1 MRALRVLTPQPER
14 TKTMTIDT
22 QDAPGTV
29 TTGDVIDVPLNRLK
43 KSPNNARK
51 TPHGQAAI
59 EALAASI
66 AAKGML
72 QMPVVEPELDAA
84 GVFTGYYLVTIGEGR
99 RLAQLLRVKRKE
111 IRRTEAIR
119 VRVDTTNDPHEISLD
134 ENVTR
139 TGMHPADQF
148 EAFRDLAERLG
159 YGAEEIAA
167 RFGVSASIVR
177 QRLRLGAVS
186 PVLMSIYRA
195 GDLTLDQ
202 LMAFAVCE
210 DHARQ
215 EQVHEGLTWNK
226 SASMIRQAMTERHV
240 RASDRRARFVGAEA
254 YAEAGGTILRDLF
267 TEDGGGWFEDVALL
281 DRLASDKLASLAEEV
296 QTSEGWAW
304 VEAAIDYP
312 HASALRRVYPHPAE
326 RSEEDTEIINSI
338 RDESDALIEGLVDDE
353 DIPAEVEARLAE
365 IETTL
370 AAFGED
376 FVFTPEE
383 IAGGGVFLFLGQ
395 DGQVRI
401 ERGFIRPAEDASERI
416 EEDDDGEGAVQTEE
430 GEAAAEPSSS
440 DDQEDCDI
448 LAPLSERLIADLTA
462 HRTAGLADRLAQ
474 EPDVALCTVI
484 HALVLR
490 SFYVGEAAATCLEV
504 RTVLTFLPAHAPG
517 IEESMAGRAIAE
529 RHDTWARQIP
539 VDIGD
544 AWAFVVGLD
553 VDSRMSLLAHC
564 ASLSVNAV
572 QTWERRPRV
581 QAHADALAGAVSLD
595 MTVYWTPTAASYLGR
610 VTKARIAEAVSE
622 GVSPEAAERIKP
634 LKKGEM
640 ADGAEQLLSRTGWL
654 PVLLRKPE
662 PVNDE

>member
-1 MRALRVLTPQPER
+1 
-14 TKTMTIDT
+14 MTIDT
-22 QDAPGTV
+22 DITPASAV
-29 TTGDVIDVPLNRLK
+29 TSGSVIDVPLNRLK

-51 TPHGQAAI
+51 TPHGDAAI

-72 QMPVVEPELDAA
+72 QMPVVEPECDPA
-84 GVFTGYYLVTIGEGR
+84 GAFTGNYLVTIGEGR
-99 RLAQLLRVKRKE
+99 RLAQLLRIKRKE
-111 IRRTEAIR
+111 IKKTELIR

-148 EAFRDLAERLG
+148 EAFRDLAERQG

-167 RFGVSASIVR
+167 RFGVSASVVR

-186 PVLMSIYRA
+186 PALMAIYRA
-195 GDLTLDQ
+195 GGLTLDQ

-215 EQVHEGLTWNK
+215 EQVYEALAWNK

-281 DRLASDKLASLAEEV
+281 DRLTAEKLEGLADDL

-304 VEAAIDYP
+304 VEAAVDYP
-312 HASALRRVYPHPAE
+312 HASALRRVYPHPVE
-326 RSEEDTEIINSI
+326 RSEEDTETIGAI

-353 DIPAEVEARLAE
+353 EVPPEIEARLAE
-365 IETTL
+365 IEAAL

-376 FVFTPEE
+376 FVFTPED
-383 IAGGGVFLFLGQ
+383 IASGGVFLFLGQ
-395 DGQVRI
+395 DGQVRT
-401 ERGFIRPAEDASERI
+401 ERGFIRSRDEATEPVEDGDND
-416 EEDDDGEGAVQTEE
+416 EDAVQTKD
-430 GEAAAEPSSS
+430 GDAAGSPSN
-440 DDQEDCDI
+440 DQDQEEDNV

-474 EPDVALCTVI
+474 EPDVALCAVI

-490 SFYVGEAAATCLEV
+490 CFYSGEAAATCLEV

-517 IEESMAGRAIAE
+517 IEDSLAGRAIAE
-529 RHDTWARQIP
+529 RHETWARQMP
-539 VDIGD
+539 GEIGEV
-544 AWAFVVGLD
+544 WAFVVGLD
-553 VDSRMSLLAHC
+553 HDSRLSLLAHC

-581 QAHADALAGAVSLD
+581 QAHADALAQAVSLD
-595 MTVYWTPTAASYLGR
+595 MTTYWSATAASYLGR
-610 VTKARIAEAVSE
+610 VTKAKIAEAVGE

-640 ADGAEQLLSRTGWL
+640 ADQAEQLLAGTGWL
-654 PVLLRKPE
+654 PVLLRKPQE
-662 PVNDE
+662 AEAGERASSQ

>member
-1 MRALRVLTPQPER
+1 
-14 TKTMTIDT
+14 MTIDIE
-22 QDAPGTV
+22 
-29 TTGDVIDVPLNRLK
+29 TTAVASGSVIDVPLNRLK
-43 KSPNNARK
+43 KSPRNARK
-51 TPHGQAAI
+51 VPHGEAAI
-59 EALAASI
+59 EALAGSI
-66 AAKGML
+66 AEKGIL
-72 QMPVVEPELDAA
+72 QMPVVEPELDPA
-84 GVFTGYYLVTIGEGR
+84 GEPTGNYLATIGEGR

-111 IRRTEAIR
+111 IKKTELIR
-119 VRVDTTNDPHEISLD
+119 CVLDTTNDPAEISLD

-148 EAFRDLAERLG
+148 EAFRELADRKG
-159 YGAEEIAA
+159 YSAEEIAA
-167 RFGVSASIVR
+167 RFGVSTAVVR

-186 PVLMSIYRA
+186 PVLMAIYRT

-215 EQVHEGLTWNK
+215 EQVYENLSWNK

-281 DRLASDKLASLAEEV
+281 DRLTSDKLASLAGEV
-296 QTSEGWAW
+296 QTREGWAW
-304 VEAAIDYP
+304 AEAAIDYP
-312 HASALRRVYPHPAE
+312 HASALRRVYPRPVE
-326 RSEEDTEIINSI
+326 RSDEDAAIIAALGEEH
-338 RDESDALIEGLVDDE
+338 DALIESCTDDE
-353 DIPAEVEARLAE
+353 DIPPQIENRLAQ
-365 IETTL
+365 IEAAL

-376 FVFTPEE
+376 FAFTPEE

-401 ERGFIRPAEDASERI
+401 ERGFVRHQDEVSGQIEDGDGDEDAI
-416 EEDDDGEGAVQTEE
+416 QTE
-430 GEAAAEPSSS
+430 GDDAAAEPSGSE
-440 DDQEDCDI
+440 DQEEGDI
-448 LAPLSERLIADLTA
+448 RAPLSERLIADLTA

-474 EPDVALCTVI
+474 DPDVALCTVI

-490 SFYVGEAAATCLEV
+490 AFYQGETAATCLEV
-504 RTVLTFLPAHAPG
+504 RTVLTFLPSHAPG
-517 IEESMAGRAIAE
+517 IEESVAGRAIAE
-529 RHDTWARQIP
+529 RHETWARQTP
-539 VDIGD
+539 SDIGEV
-544 AWAFVVGLD
+544 WTFVVGLD
-553 VDSRMSLLAHC
+553 FDSRMSLLAHC
-564 ASLSVNAV
+564 ASLCLNAV

-581 QAHADALAGAVSLD
+581 QAHANALANAVSLD
-595 MTVYWTPTAASYLGR
+595 MTAYWTPTAASYLGR
-610 VTKARIAEAVSE
+610 VIKTRIAEAVSE

-640 ADGAEQLLSRTGWL
+640 ADAAEQLLSGTGWL

-662 PVNDE
+662 AVVSE

>member
-1 MRALRVLTPQPER
+1 
-14 TKTMTIDT
+14 MTIDT
-22 QDAPGTV
+22 E
-29 TTGDVIDVPLNRLK
+29 TTSAASVASGSVIDVPLNRLK
-43 KSPNNARK
+43 KSPKNARK
-51 TPHGQAAI
+51 TPHGDAAI
-59 EALAASI
+59 EALAGSI
-66 AAKGML
+66 AEKGIL

-84 GVFTGYYLVTIGEGR
+84 GVFTGFYLATIGEGR

-111 IRRTEAIR
+111 IRKTELIR
-119 VRVDTTNDPHEISLD
+119 CILDTTNDPAEISLD

-148 EAFRDLAERLG
+148 DAFRDLADRKG

-167 RFGVSASIVR
+167 RFGVSASVVR

-186 PVLMSIYRA
+186 PALMAVYRE
-195 GDLTLDQ
+195 GNLTLDQ

-215 EQVHEGLTWNK
+215 EQVYEGLSWNK

-281 DRLASDKLASLAEEV
+281 DRLTSDKLASLAGEV
-296 QTSEGWAW
+296 QSREGWAW
-304 VEAAIDYP
+304 AEAAIDYP
-312 HASALRRVYPHPAE
+312 HASALRRVYPHPVM
-326 RSEEDTEIINSI
+326 RSDEDAATITALGEEH
-338 RDESDALIEGLVDDE
+338 DALIANCTDDE
-353 DIPAEVEARLAE
+353 EVPQTVEARLAQ
-365 IETTL
+365 IEVAL

-376 FVFTPEE
+376 FAFTPEE

-401 ERGFIRPAEDASERI
+401 ERGFVRPE
-416 EEDDDGEGAVQTEE
+416 GEGAEPIEDGDGGEGTSQT
-430 GEAAAEPSSS
+430 GEDDTAAVRPNGE
-440 DDQEDCDI
+440 DQEESDI

-474 EPDVALCTVI
+474 EPDVALCAIV

-490 SFYVGEAAATCLEV
+490 AFYQDESAATCLEV
-504 RTVLTFLPAHAPG
+504 RMVLTCLPTHAPG
-517 IEESMAGRAIAE
+517 IEESVAGRAIAE
-529 RHDTWARQIP
+529 RHESWARQMP
-539 VDIGD
+539 GD
-544 AWAFVVGLD
+544 VGEVWSFVVGLD
-553 VDSRMSLLAHC
+553 LDSRMGLLAHC

-572 QTWERRPRV
+572 QTWERRPGV
-581 QAHADALAGAVSLD
+581 QAHACALAEAVSLD
-595 MTVYWTPTAASYLGR
+595 MTAYWTPTAASYLGR
-610 VTKARIAEAVSE
+610 VTKARIAEAVGE
-622 GVSPEAAERIKP
+622 GVSPQAAERIKP

-640 ADGAEQLLSRTGWL
+640 ADQAEQLLSGTGWL

-662 PVNDE
+662 AEVSE

>member
-1 MRALRVLTPQPER
+1 
-14 TKTMTIDT
+14 MTIDT
-22 QDAPGTV
+22 HIALATGVTSGT
-29 TTGDVIDVPLNRLK
+29 VIDVPLNCLK

-51 TPHGQAAI
+51 TPHGDAAI
-59 EALAASI
+59 EALAGSI

-84 GVFTGYYLVTIGEGR
+84 GEFTGSYLVTIGEGR
-99 RLAQLLRVKRKE
+99 RLALTLRAKRKE
-111 IRRTEAIR
+111 IKKTELIR
-119 VRVDTTNDPHEISLD
+119 VRVDTTNDPREISLD

-167 RFGVSASIVR
+167 RFGVSASVVR

-186 PVLMSIYRA
+186 PALMAIYRE

-202 LMAFAVCE
+202 LMAFAICE

-215 EQVHEGLTWNK
+215 EQVHENLSWNK

-240 RASDRRARFVGAEA
+240 RASDRRARFVGSEA
-254 YAEAGGTILRDLF
+254 YVEAGGTILRDLF

-281 DRLASDKLASLAEEV
+281 DRLTAEKLEALAV
-296 QTSEGWAW
+296 DLQTTEGWAW

-326 RSEEDTEIINSI
+326 RSEEDTEIIDSI

-353 DIPAEVEARLAE
+353 DIPAAVEARLAE

-401 ERGFIRPAEDASERI
+401 ERGFIRPRDEPSEPV
-416 EEDDDGEGAVQTEE
+416 EEGDDGEDAVQTEDH
-430 GEAAAEPSSS
+430 EAATEHSGG
-440 DDQEDCDI
+440 DEQEEGDT

-462 HRTAGLADRLAQ
+462 HRTAALADRLAQ
-474 EPDVALCTVI
+474 IPDVSLCAVV

-490 SFYVGEAAATCLEV
+490 AFYQGESAATCLEV
-504 RTVLTFLPAHAPG
+504 RMVLTCLPTHAPG
-517 IEESMAGRAIAE
+517 IEESVAGRAIAA
-529 RHDTWARQIP
+529 RHETWARQMP
-539 VDIGD
+539 SDIGEV
-544 AWAFVVGLD
+544 WTFVVGLD
-553 VDSRMSLLAHC
+553 FDSRMSLLAHC
-564 ASLSVNAV
+564 ASLSINAV

-581 QAHADALAGAVSLD
+581 QAHANALADAVSLD
-595 MTVYWTPTAASYLGR
+595 MTAYWSATTASYLGR
-610 VTKARIAEAVSE
+610 VIKTRIVEAVSE

-640 ADGAEQLLSRTGWL
+640 ADQAEQLLSGTGWL

-662 PVNDE
+662 AIVSE

>member
-1 MRALRVLTPQPER
+1 
-14 TKTMTIDT
+14 MTIDIE
-22 QDAPGTV
+22 
-29 TTGDVIDVPLNRLK
+29 TTPATTFTNGSVIDVPLNRLK
-43 KSPNNARK
+43 KSPKNARK
-51 TPHGQAAI
+51 VPHGEAAI
-59 EALAASI
+59 AALAASI

-72 QMPVVEPELDAA
+72 QTPVVEPELDPA
-84 GVFTGYYLVTIGEGR
+84 GEFTGSYLVTIGEGR

-111 IRRTEAIR
+111 IKKTELIR
-119 VRVDTTNDPHEISLD
+119 VRVDTINDPHEISLD

-148 EAFRDLAERLG
+148 EAFRDLAERHG

-167 RFGVSASIVR
+167 RFGVSASVVR

-186 PVLMSIYRA
+186 PVLMAVYRA

-215 EQVHEGLTWNK
+215 EQVHENLSWNK

-281 DRLASDKLASLAEEV
+281 DRLTSEKLASLAGEL

-312 HASALRRVYPHPAE
+312 HASALRRVYPRPVDRSDEDTATILAL
-326 RSEEDTEIINSI
+326 SEEH
-338 RDESDALIEGLVDDE
+338 DALIAGCVDDE
-353 DIPAEVEARLAE
+353 DVPQEVVTRLAE
-365 IETTL
+365 IETGL
-370 AAFGED
+370 VAFGED

-401 ERGFIRPAEDASERI
+401 ERGFIRPQDEASEPDDESDGEDAVQG
-416 EEDDDGEGAVQTEE
+416 DDGG
-430 GEAAAEPSSS
+430 AAAEPSSD
-440 DDQEDCDI
+440 DDQEENDI
-448 LAPLSERLIADLTA
+448 LTPLSERLIADLSA

-490 SFYVGEAAATCLEV
+490 AFYQGEAAATCLEV
-504 RTVLTFLPAHAPG
+504 RTVLTILPTHATG
-517 IEESMAGRAIAE
+517 IEVSVAGRAITE
-529 RHDTWARQIP
+529 RHEIWARQMP
-539 VDIGD
+539 DRIGKV
-544 AWAFVVGLD
+544 WAFVVGLD
-553 VDSRMSLLAHC
+553 LDSRMSLLAHC

-572 QTWERRPRV
+572 QTWERRPGV
-581 QAHADALAGAVSLD
+581 QAHADALAQAVSLD
-595 MTVYWTPTAASYLGR
+595 MTAYWSATTASYLGR

-622 GVSPEAAERIKP
+622 GVSAEAAERIKP

-640 ADGAEQLLSRTGWL
+640 ADEAAQLLAGTGWL
-654 PVLLRKPE
+654 PVLLRKPLE
-662 PVNDE
+662 ASEQ

>member
-1 MRALRVLTPQPER
+1 
-14 TKTMTIDT
+14 MTIDT
-22 QDAPGTV
+22 ETPITV
-29 TTGDVIDVPLNRLK
+29 ASGSVIDVPLNRLK
-43 KSPNNARK
+43 KSPKNARRV
-51 TPHGQAAI
+51 PHGEAAI
-59 EALAASI
+59 EALAGSI

-72 QMPVVEPELDAA
+72 QMPVVEPEIDPA
-84 GVFTGYYLVTIGEGR
+84 GDFTGSYLVTIGEGR
-99 RLAQLLRVKRKE
+99 RLAQLLRAKRKE
-111 IRRTEAIR
+111 IRKTELIR
-119 VRVDTTNDPHEISLD
+119 VRVDTTNDSHEISLD
-134 ENVTR
+134 ENITR

-148 EAFRDLAERLG
+148 EAFRELAERLG

-186 PVLMSIYRA
+186 PVLMAIYRE
-195 GDLTLDQ
+195 GELTLDQ
-202 LMAFAVCE
+202 LMAFAVCG

-215 EQVHEGLTWNK
+215 EQVYEGLSWNK
-226 SASMIRQAMTERHV
+226 SAAMIRQAMTERHV

-281 DRLASDKLASLAEEV
+281 DRLASEKLQRAADDI

-312 HASALRRVYPHPAE
+312 HASALRRVYPRAVE
-326 RSEEDTEIINSI
+326 RSEEDNAIIGSI

-353 DIPAEVEARLAE
+353 DIPAAVEARLAE
-365 IETTL
+365 IETAL

-401 ERGFIRPAEDASERI
+401 ERGFVRPQDEPSEPVAEG
-416 EEDDDGEGAVQTEE
+416 DDGEDAVETEG
-430 GEAAAEPSSS
+430 GEAAQEPSNT
-440 DDQEDCDI
+440 DDQDDSDV

-474 EPDVALCTVI
+474 EPDVALCALI

-490 SFYVGEAAATCLEV
+490 SFYMGEAAATCLEV

-517 IEESMAGRAIAE
+517 IEESVAGRAIAE

-553 VDSRMSLLAHC
+553 VESRMSLLAHC

-595 MTVYWTPTAASYLGR
+595 MTAYWTPTAASYLGR

-640 ADGAEQLLSRTGWL
+640 ADGAEQLLAGTGWL
-654 PVLLRKPE
+654 PVLLRSWSL
-662 PVNDE
+662 

>member
-1 MRALRVLTPQPER
+1 
-14 TKTMTIDT
+14 MTIDT
-22 QDAPGTV
+22 QDAPITI
-29 TTGDVIDVPLNRLK
+29 TTGDVIDVALNRLK
-43 KSPNNARK
+43 ASPKNARK
-51 TPHGQAAI
+51 VSHGQAAI
-59 EALAASI
+59 EALAGSI

-84 GVFTGYYLVTIGEGR
+84 GEFTGHYLVTIGEGR
-99 RLAQLLRVKRKE
+99 RQAQLLRVKRKE
-111 IRRTEAIR
+111 IRKTELIR

-167 RFGVSASIVR
+167 RFGVSVSVVR

-186 PVLMSIYRA
+186 PVLMAIYRE

-215 EQVHEGLTWNK
+215 EQVYEGLTWNK

-267 TEDGGGWFEDVALL
+267 SEDGGGWFEGVALL
-281 DRLASDKLASLAEEV
+281 DRLTSEKLQRAAAEV

-304 VEAAIDYP
+304 VEAATDYP
-312 HASALRRVYPHPAE
+312 HASALRRVYPHPVE
-326 RSEEDTEIINSI
+326 RSEDDCATIGAI
-338 RDESDALIEGLVDDE
+338 RDESDALIEGMVDDE

-365 IETTL
+365 IEAAL

-401 ERGFIRPAEDASERI
+401 ERGFIRPRDEPSEPVAEGDE
-416 EEDDDGEGAVQTEE
+416 GEVAVQTGE
-430 GEAAAEPSSS
+430 GETAAEPSNT
-440 DDQEDCDI
+440 DDQNDGD
-448 LAPLSERLIADLTA
+448 LLVPLSERLIADLTA

-474 EPDVALCTVI
+474 VPDVALCTVI

-490 SFYVGEAAATCLEV
+490 AFYPGETTATCLEV
-504 RTVLTFLPAHAPG
+504 RTVLTFLPTHAPG

-529 RHDTWARQIP
+529 RHDTWARQMP
-539 VDIGD
+539 ADIGD

-553 VDSRMSLLAHC
+553 FDRSMSLLAHC

-581 QAHADALAGAVSLD
+581 QAHADTLAQAVSLD
-595 MTVYWTPTAASYLGR
+595 MTAYWNPTTASYLGR

-640 ADGAEQLLSRTGWL
+640 ADGAEQLLAGTGWL
-654 PVLLRKPE
+654 PVVLRKPE
-662 PVNDE
+662 PVNGE